1 MNAQEGPVVL
11 LQGQLGPESWQD
23 LEVKGKW
30 SPLSQDNDRWQ
41 LLPHQ
46 SLFLRASTEVME
58 AGMRAL

>member
-1 MNAQEGPVVL
+1 MSAQEGPVLL

-30 SPLSQDNDRWQ
+30 SPLSLSQDNDRWQ

-46 SLFLRASTEVME
+46 SLFLRAS
-58 AGMRAL
+58 MR

>member
-1 MNAQEGPVVL
+1 MLL

-30 SPLSQDNDRWQ
+30 SPLSLSQDNDRWQ

-46 SLFLRASTEVME
+46 SLFLRAS
-58 AGMRAL
+58 MR